1 MKKANDKIDNSLDDI
16 VLSEDNERL
25 ISYKGKQKQL
35 ELPHGIKTIAESA
48 FAENTNIESI
58 IIPASITTIEYRAFF
73 KCFSLKNVTF
83 NGNELEIGEDCFC
96 GCEKLENITLPQG
109 THKICESAFWGCTSI
124 KQIIIP
130 GSLDCIEQELFYNCT
145 NLKDVVILEGV
156 KKICTKAFYSC
167 DYLNNIHLPYSIE
180 LVEASAFSDLKHC
193 YYDNPSTVF
202 EKDAFVNCGDDF
214 RLFIPKGANID
225 KLGNAMPNSI
235 VGYTSSDLGELPEI
249 GRLCSN
255 IVPYM
260 DDISIENILRGL
272 DIRGRYTTLHYNDK
286 GGDLHA
292 KYNLGIYAN
301 GRQCL
306 LYFDNNTYPDSRLP
320 KEYNVLEETKYI
332 CDHAFWYGESSWS
345 GWEFDNHNRCP
356 FEAIKLPTSLIAIG
370 QYAFAGTQIK
380 SIDLPEHLFYID
392 DYAFRNCTRL
402 TSITIPHNVSY
413 IGNNP
418 FKGDNNLNS
427 IESLSPHFLIVS
439 DCLISKDSGMLV
451 HCFHQGDDREET
463 FTIPSEIKVVGDY
476 AFECAIVHSVVI
488 PSTVSHVGKGAFM
501 NNKTIEE
508 VTFESESTTIDDELF
523 CECTNLKRVV
533 LPKNIG
539 KLGRHLFKGCSSLM
553 EIEIPFHVREIGT
566 NPFVGSG
573 VEKIVNQSDNFV
585 YENGVLYTKNKEKII
600 SYVGAT
606 RNYTIEPTVN
616 EIAEEA
622 FSHCRFLESISIPDS
637 VSIIG
642 QEAFSYCSILKKV
655 SIVGDNLKKI
665 ESGAF
670 SGYSEP
676 VDFHIPNAIIKEEK
690 VLWTIDYSVIIK
702 DNKNETENE
711 TWTDEQGVKY
721 SADRR
726 KVIKATKP
734 LNEYTILDGTIE
746 IGDNAFN
753 FQPWAPSLMKL
764 TIPNSVEKIGTNVF
778 QYCKF
783 QELTIPESVKTIGDD
798 LFCEC
803 IYLQNVTI
811 PSSLVSMEGNPFRLL
826 RPSQFINYKPYAI
839 FNNSKHYKIIDGML
853 CSSDRQRL
861 VTCLYS
867 DKVMLQI
874 PDVKIIGKHSCA
886 DCRAAEVHI
895 PKSVQI
901 IEDNAFYDAR
911 IERVILPDSLT
922 HIGKNA
928 FAGSNLRSIHIPY
941 SVRKIEESAFSCY
954 WLTRVYI
961 NSRDISIAH
970 NAFRSEK
977 LQEIFVPYGYLNYFR
992 EMMPDHKRI
1001 IKESDEY

>member
-1 MKKANDKIDNSLDDI
+1 MKEANDKIDNNHDEI
-16 VLSEDNERL
+16 ILSENKERL
-25 ISYKGKQKQL
+25 VSYKGKQKQL
-35 ELPHGIKTIAESA
+35 ELPYGIKTIAESA
-48 FAENTNIESI
+48 FAENTDIESI
-58 IIPASITTIEYRAFF
+58 IIPASVTTIESRAFF
-73 KCFSLKNVTF
+73 SCISLKCVLFEGNV
-83 NGNELEIGEDCFC
+83 LEIGEDCFW
-96 GCEKLENITLPQG
+96 GCESLKEITLPQG
-109 THKICESAFWGCTSI
+109 TKRIGRCSFNNCKSLT
-124 KQIIIP
+124 QFIIP
-130 GSLDCIEQELFYNCT
+130 GSLKCIEDDLFYGCD
-145 NLKDVVILEGV
+145 NLKDVFISEGV
-156 KKICTKAFYSC
+156 KKICTRAFRECNSLKEVY
-167 DYLNNIHLPYSIE
+167 LPYSME
-180 LVEASAFSDLKHC
+180 VVEAKAFPKIRSC
-193 YYDNPSTVF
+193 YYENSNTVF
-202 EKDAFVNCGDDF
+202 EKDAFEDCDDDF
-214 RLFIPKGANID
+214 RLYIPKGADID
-225 KLGNAMPNSI
+225 KLGDSMPTTIIN
-235 VGYTSSDLGELPEI
+235 GYISDGMESYDI
-249 GRLCSN
+249 IRLSSN
-255 IVPYM
+255 IVPNT
-260 DDISIENILRGL
+260 DDIPLDNFLRGL
-272 DIRGRYTTLHYNDK
+272 DINRYHYRDK
-286 GGDLHA
+286 AG
-292 KYNLGIYAN
+292 NLFSHYYTGIYAN
-301 GRQCL
+301 GRQSL
-306 LYFDNNTYPDSRLP
+306 LYFEKLSTVAISLLP
-320 KEYNVLEETKYI
+320 KEYDILEGTKYV
-332 CDHAFWYGESSWS
+332 CDHAFWFGEDSMHD
-345 GWEFDNHNRCP
+345 WEFDYTNKCP
-356 FEAIKLPTSLIAIG
+356 FESIKLPSSIIAIG
-370 QYAFAGTQIK
+370 RYAFAGTRIEN
-380 SIDLPEHLFYID
+380 IAFPEHLSHID
-392 DYAFRNCTRL
+392 DFAFRNCKKL
-402 TSITIPHNVSY
+402 TSIVLPHSVSF
-413 IGNNP
+413 IGTNP
-418 FKGDNNLNS
+418 FKGAINLKL
-427 IESLSPHFLIVS
+427 IESRSPHFIVIS
-439 DCLISKDSGMLV
+439 DCLINKDSGVLI
-451 HCFHQGDDREET
+451 HCFHHEESKNVPFIVPSMVKMIGD
-463 FTIPSEIKVVGDY
+463 F

-839 FNNSKHYKIIDGML
+839 FNNSKHYIIIDGML

-867 DKVMLQI
+867 DKVMLQM